1 MISLLILDI
10 AVAPRAAESSA
21 FVAYLVGAF
30 VIIVMVETIILRLL
44 GWGTFRRSFVDAL
57 LMNLVTTLI
66 GAVGLFV
73 LPELVALLPAA
84 LVLSILIEGL
94 ILMRRRKE
102 HSSGKIW
109 LTSIVANIVSYALV
123 FFLPWFY

>member
-30 VIIVMVETIILRLL
+30 VIIVVVETIILRLL
-44 GWGTFRRSFVDAL
+44 GLGTFQRSFVDAL

-73 LPELVALLPAA
+73 MPILVALLPAA

-102 HSSGKIW
+102 HSLRKIW

-123 FFLPWFY
+123 FFLPLFF

>member
-10 AVAPRAAESSA
+10 AVVPRAAESGA
-21 FVAYLVGAF
+21 FVAYIVGAF
-30 VIIVMVETIILRLL
+30 VIIVVVETIILRLL

-57 LMNLVTTLI
+57 MMNLVTTLI

-73 LPELVALLPAA
+73 MPILVVLLPAA

-102 HSSGKIW
+102 HSSRKIW
-109 LTSIVANIVSYALV
+109 LTSIVANIASYALV
-123 FFLPWFY
+123 FFLPF